1 MFVDAKPIDVTVGD
15 NTISIRPKMDLGTR
29 NRCMDA
35 LTSIGKENGEV
46 DMELHIGAYQVAL
59 MRENV
64 LSWRGP
70 AFVGILCTPANIA
83 KLDPDEPLVEQV
95 LEEITARNPLQ
106 KESAT
111 EKKDVTN
118 AGELPLPD
126 AA

>member
-1 MFVDAKPIDVTVGD
+1 MFVDAKPVDVTVGK

-35 LTSIGKENGEV
+35 LTSISKENGEV
-46 DMELHIGAYQVAL
+46 DMELHIGAYQLAL
-59 MRENV
+59 MEENV

-70 AFVGILCTPANIA
+70 AFAGMPCTPANIA
-83 KLDPDEPLVEQV
+83 KLDPDDPLVERV

-111 EKKDVTN
+111 EKKDATN
-118 AGELPLPD
+118 AGVPPLPD